1 MATDIDKSYKKR
13 KETVMAVQGDRAIW
27 EAEGVA
33 LVHTTIGESLEQQA
47 ASRPDKEALV
57 YSYPELGL
65 NLRLNYCQ
73 YRDEVDRLS
82 KGLMALGIAKGDH
95 VAVWAPNVPEWIF
108 LQLALA
114 RIGAVMVTV
123 NTAYKASELEYVLRQ
138 GDIATLFMTEAF
150 RGNSYLDSVYG
161 IVPEMKELADPIAQ
175 PLQSE
180 KLPRLKR
187 VVLLGTTPRPGTLL
201 YSHVVALGQRISD
214 EALQERR
221 ASVSPQDVAMI
232 MYTSGMTGFPKGAML
247 THYNIVNQMQSGKL
261 NQDYSQERYV
271 NPMPLFHIAGSN
283 FVIFSILCGMTLIEL
298 ITFDPV
304 KVLALL
310 EQEKGTC
317 TFCVPTMLIA
327 MLNHPRFL
335 AGEFDLSSLKQIFTG
350 GTPIPVVLMEQVK
363 ERMGADCRIY
373 FGLTEVTGGGTL
385 TRDEDSFSL
394 KSATVGRLYPHMEA
408 KIINPATGEPVGLGE
423 RGEFLIRSFNVMKG
437 YYHMPEKT
445 AETID
450 ADGWLHTGDL
460 ATMNAQGYVNIVG
473 RVKDM
478 IIRGGENLSPAEIEQ
493 FLMRH
498 PKIADAQVIG
508 IPDALMG
515 EEMAAFI
522 RLKPDEQLSE
532 EEVRDYCRT
541 NISHNK
547 VPKYCRFVTAYPLT
561 ASGKIKKFE
570 LRDQLIKELGLQEG
584 I

>member
-1 MATDIDKSYKKR
+1 
-13 KETVMAVQGDRAIW
+13 MAVKGDRAIW
-27 EAEGVA
+27 EAESEGVA
-33 LVHTTIGESLEQQA
+33 LLNTTIGELLEQQA
-47 ASRPDKEALV
+47 EIRPDKEALI
-57 YSYPELGL
+57 YNYPELEL
-65 NLRLNYCQ
+65 NLRLNFRQ

-82 KGLMALGIAKGDH
+82 KGLMALDIAKGDH

-138 GDIATLFMTEAF
+138 GDITTLFMTEAF

-161 IVPEMKELADPIAQ
+161 IVPEMKDLADPIAQ
-175 PLQSE
+175 PLQSA

-187 VVLLGTTPRPGTLL
+187 VVLIGTTPRPGTLL
-201 YSHVVALGQRISD
+201 YAHVVALGQRISD

-221 ASVSPQDVAMI
+221 ASVTPQDMAMV
-232 MYTSGMTGFPKGAML
+232 MYTSGTTGFPKGAML
-247 THYNIVNQMQSGKL
+247 THYNIVNQQQSATL

-283 FVIFSILCGMTLIEL
+283 FVIAAVMNGYTLIQL
-298 ITFDPV
+298 IAFDPA
-304 KVLALL
+304 KELELL
-310 EQEKGTC
+310 DQEKGTSS
-317 TFCVPTMLIA
+317 FLVPTMLIA

-335 AGEFDLSSLKQIFTG
+335 AGEFDLSSLKQIYTG
-350 GTPIPVVLMEQVK
+350 GAPIPVALMEQVK
-363 ERMGADCRIY
+363 EQMGADCRIY

-385 TRDEDSFSL
+385 TRDEDSFEL
-394 KSATVGRLYPHMEA
+394 KSSTVGKLYPHLEA
-408 KIINPATGEPVGLGE
+408 KIVNPATGEPVGFGE
-423 RGEFLIRSFNVMKG
+423 RGEFLVRGFNVMKG

-478 IIRGGENLSPAEIEQ
+478 IIRGGENLYPAEIEQ

-515 EEMAAFI
+515 EEMAALI
-522 RLKPDEQLSE
+522 RLKPDEELTE
-532 EEVRDYCRT
+532 EELRDYCRA

-547 VPKYCRFVTAYPLT
+547 VPKYFKFVTAYPQT
-561 ASGKIKKFE
+561 TSGKIKKFE
-570 LRDQLIKELGLQEG
+570 LREQLIKELGLEEVAKDKTA
-584 I
+584 

>member
-1 MATDIDKSYKKR
+1 MAIK
-13 KETVMAVQGDRAIW
+13 GNRAIW
-27 EAEGVA
+27 EAESEGVE
-33 LVHTTIGESLEQQA
+33 LLNTTIGEFLEQQA
-47 ASRPDKEALV
+47 ELRPDKEALV
-57 YSYPELGL
+57 YHYPEIGL
-65 NLRLNYCQ
+65 DLRLNFRQ

-138 GDIATLFMTEAF
+138 GDITTLFMTGEF
-150 RGNSYLDSVYG
+150 RGNAYLDSVYS
-161 IVPEMKELADPIAQ
+161 IAPEIKELDDPISQ
-175 PLQSE
+175 PLQSS

-187 VVLLGTTPRPGTLL
+187 VVLLETEPRQGTLL
-201 YSHVVALGQRISD
+201 YSQVVALSQHISD
-214 EALQERR
+214 EALYERR
-221 ASVSPQDVAMI
+221 ASVTPQDVAMI
-232 MYTSGMTGFPKGAML
+232 MYTSGTTGFPKGAML
-247 THYNIVNQMQSGKL
+247 THYNIVNQMQSSRL
-261 NQDYSQERYV
+261 NQDYSQWRYV

-283 FVIFSILCGMTLIEL
+283 FVIASVMNGFTLIQL
-298 ITFDPV
+298 IAFDPA
-304 KVLALL
+304 KELELL
-310 EQEKGTC
+310 DQEKGTSS
-317 TFCVPTMLIA
+317 FLVPTMLIA

-350 GTPIPVVLMEQVK
+350 GTPIPVILMEQVK
-363 ERMGADCRIY
+363 EQMGTDCRIY
-373 FGLTEVTGGGTL
+373 FGLTETTGGGTL
-385 TRDEDSFSL
+385 TRDEDTFTL
-394 KSATVGRLYPHMEA
+394 KSATVGRLYPHLEA

-423 RGEFLIRSFNVMKG
+423 RGEFLVRGFNVMKG
-437 YYHMPEKT
+437 YYNMPEKT

-450 ADGWLHTGDL
+450 AEGWLSTGDL

-478 IIRGGENLSPAEIEQ
+478 IIRGGENIYPAEIEQ

-508 IPDALMG
+508 IPDAYMG
-515 EEMAAFI
+515 EEMAALI
-522 RLKPDEQLSE
+522 RLKPDEQLTGE
-532 EEVRDYCRT
+532 ALRDYCRA

-547 VPKYCRFVTAYPLT
+547 VPKYFKFTTAYPLT

-570 LRDQLIKELGLQEG
+570 LREQLIKELGLEEVARSRTA
-584 I
+584 

>member
-1 MATDIDKSYKKR
+1 LLNI
-13 KETVMAVQGDRAIW
+13 
-27 EAEGVA
+27 
-33 LVHTTIGESLEQQA
+33 TIGESLEQQA
-47 ASRPDKEALV
+47 EIRPDKEALV
-57 YSYPELGL
+57 YSYPEIGL
-65 NLRLNYCQ
+65 NLRLNFRQ

-123 NTAYKASELEYVLRQ
+123 NTAYKASELEYVLHQ
-138 GDIATLFMTEAF
+138 GDITTLFMTEEF
-150 RGNSYLDSVYG
+150 RGNAYLDSVYG
-161 IVPEMKELADPIAQ
+161 IVPEMKDLADPISQ

-187 VVLLGTTPRPGTLL
+187 VVLIGTTPLPGTLL

-221 ASVSPQDVAMI
+221 ASVTPQDVAMI
-232 MYTSGMTGFPKGAML
+232 MYTSGTTGFPKGAML
-247 THYNIVNQMQSGKL
+247 THYNMVNQMQSASL

-283 FVIFSILCGMTLIEL
+283 FVISSVMNGNTLIQL
-298 ITFDPV
+298 IAFDPV
-304 KVLALL
+304 KELALL
-310 EQEKGTC
+310 DQEKGTSS
-317 TFCVPTMLIA
+317 FCVPTMLIA

-335 AGEFDLSSLKQIFTG
+335 AGEFDLTSLKQIFTG

-363 ERMGADCRIY
+363 EQMGADCRIY
-373 FGLTEVTGGGTL
+373 FGLTETTGGGTL
-385 TRDEDSFSL
+385 TRDEDSFAL
-394 KSATVGRLYPHMEA
+394 KSATVGRVYPHMEA
-408 KIINPATGEPVGLGE
+408 KIVNPATGEPVGLGE
-423 RGEFLIRSFNVMKG
+423 RGEFLARAYNVMKG
-437 YYHMPEKT
+437 YYNLPEKT

-478 IIRGGENLSPAEIEQ
+478 VIRGGENIYPAEIEQ

-498 PKIADAQVIG
+498 TKIADAQIIG
-508 IPDALMG
+508 IPDAYMG

-522 RLKPDEQLSE
+522 RLKPGEQLTE
-532 EEVRDYCRT
+532 KELREYCRA
-541 NISHNK
+541 NISHHK
-547 VPKYCRFVTAYPLT
+547 VPKYCKFVTAYPLT

-570 LRDQLIKELGLQEG
+570 LREQLIKELGLEEG
-584 I
+584 AKVKTA